1 MEHAPRHQDPSLAEA
16 VRAAGAL
23 LGGAGEGAAQ
33 TELRPLPGRQAGRL
47 IASQNLAQKVGLH
60 LVNYLQSFPAD
71 DHNPDHVTVSLSKL
85 EQWYQRF
92 AAKLE
97 KDPFFLYKT
106 E

>member
-1 MEHAPRHQDPSLAEA
+1 MQEKVQLKQSSDLSQ
-16 VRAAGAL
+16 V
-23 LGGAGEGAAQ
+23 
-33 TELRPLPGRQAGRL
+33 GRQRRL